1 MRKPYHFINFVVF
14 LTLLLFASGISLYA
28 QDKPDA
34 LQEYRNGRY
43 ETAIEICKAEIQ
55 ANPASLESYVVMS
68 WSLVKLARYDDAL
81 VYAKKGLELNRYDV
95 RIIEILGEIAYYQ
108 GRNNEALRLFQQY
121 ITFAPEGSRIDV
133 VYYFLGELY
142 IRLGRYRHADIA
154 LSTAVRFVSGNAQWW
169 TRLGFARENAGEIR
183 NAITAYEKALALN
196 PNLSD
201 AQRGLERCKQSLAGR

>member
-1 MRKPYHFINFVVF
+1 MRKQYHFINIVALFI
-14 LTLLLFASGISLYA
+14 LLFIISSISLYA
-28 QDKPDA
+28 QEKPDA

-43 ETAIEICKAEIQ
+43 ETAVEICNVEIQ
-55 ANPASLESYVVMS
+55 QNPANLESYVVMS
-68 WSLVKLARYDDAL
+68 WSLVKLARYDEAL

-108 GRNNEALRLFQQY
+108 GRNNEAIRLFQQY

-154 LSTAVRFVSGNAQWW
+154 LSTAVRFVSGNALWW
-169 TRLGFARENAGEIR
+169 NRLGFARENAGEIR
-183 NAITAYEKALALN
+183 NAMTAYEKALSLN
-196 PNLSD
+196 PNLTD
-201 AQRGLERCKQSLAGR
+201 AQRGLERCRQSLAGR

>member
-1 MRKPYHFINFVVF
+1 MRKRYHFINIVALFI
-14 LTLLLFASGISLYA
+14 LLFVTSRISLYA
-28 QDKPDA
+28 QEKPDA

-43 ETAIEICKAEIQ
+43 DTAIEICKAEIQ
-55 ANPASLESYVVMS
+55 QNPANLESYVVMS
-68 WSLVKLARYDDAL
+68 WSLVKLARYDEAL

-108 GRNNEALRLFQQY
+108 GRNNEAIRLFQQY

-154 LSTAVRFVSGNAQWW
+154 LSTAVRFVSGNALWW
-169 TRLGFARENAGEIR
+169 NRLGFARENAGEIR
-183 NAITAYEKALALN
+183 NAMTAYEKALSLN
-196 PNLSD
+196 PNLAD
-201 AQRGLERCKQSLAGR
+201 AQRGLERCRQSLAGR